1 MRKFMVLSLL
11 AIFAAGASN
20 AEVLEHPRNLKEE
33 ASVHAKH
40 KKLWLWS
47 TMAVVAASFADSH
60 SSWGKLE
67 SNGLL
72 KSQNGTFGAKGFG
85 LKMGIVGGMLLGQKL
100 ILDAKPG
107 LAPAMT
113 WLNFGTAGL
122 KTAVATRNYGIE
134 KPKYLLK
141 QD

>member
-11 AIFAAGASN
+11 AVIAAGASFG
-20 AEVLEHPRNLKEE
+20 EVVEHPRNLKEE
-33 ASVHAKH
+33 ASIHAKH
-40 KKLWLWS
+40 KKLWMWS
-47 TMAVVAASFADSH
+47 TVAVVAASFADSH

-72 KSQNGTFGAKGFG
+72 KSSNGTFGAKGFG
-85 LKMGIVGGMLLGQKL
+85 LKMGMVGGILLGQKL
-100 ILDAKPG
+100 MVDAKPG

-122 KTAVATRNYGIE
+122 KTAVAARNYGIE
-134 KPKYLLK
+134 KPKYLLRE
-141 QD
+141 Q

>member
-11 AIFAAGASN
+11 AIIAAGASFG
-20 AEVLEHPRNLKEE
+20 EVIEHPRNLKEE
-33 ASVHAKH
+33 AAIHAKH
-40 KKLWLWS
+40 KKLWMWS
-47 TMAVVAASFADSH
+47 TVAVVAASFADSH

-72 KSQNGTFGAKGFG
+72 KSGNGTFGARGFG
-85 LKMGIVGGMLLGQKL
+85 LKMGMVGGMLLGQKL

-113 WLNFGTAGL
+113 WLNFGTAGV
-122 KTAVATRNYGIE
+122 KSAVAARNYGID

-141 QD
+141 QE